1 VPEPRDRFGE
11 MRITLLRNATLV
23 IEGAEQRLVVDPSLG
38 PPRRWPPLSL
48 IRSRPALN
56 PTVPLPDGSRDHLAG
71 ITGALVTHFR
81 LGHADHLDA
90 YGKRLL
96 AGAGVPTACQ
106 PPDARRLRR
115 AGIDARPVS
124 PDRTIGLL
132 GGELTSVPALHG
144 RGLVGRMM
152 GPGAGF
158 LLRLAGEPSLY
169 LSGDTVLT
177 DDVRGALEREQPDI
191 AVLHSGGAQLDI
203 GSPILM
209 TLEEQREFICL
220 APGRVIAVHLEALD
234 HCGITRAKLRD
245 ALEAAGA
252 LDQVD
257 IPADGQTI
265 SVSAPAT
272 GREESRA

>member
-1 VPEPRDRFGE
+1 

-23 IEGAEQRLVVDPSLG
+23 VEGAEQRLVVDPSLA
-38 PPRRWPPLSL
+38 PPRRRPPLSF

-56 PTVPLPDGSRDHLAG
+56 PTVPLPDGFRERVAG

-81 LGHADHLDA
+81 FGHADHLDA
-90 YGKRLL
+90 EGKRLL

-106 PPDARRLRR
+106 APDARKLRR
-115 AGIDARPVS
+115 AGIDAHPVS
-124 PDRTIGLL
+124 LNRTISLL

-144 RGLVGRMM
+144 RGFIGRMM
-152 GPGAGF
+152 GPGVGF
-158 LLRLAGEPSLY
+158 LLRLPGEPSLY

-177 DDVRGALEREQPDI
+177 DDVRAVLERERPDV

-209 TLEEQREFICL
+209 TLEEQLEFVRL

-234 HCGITRAKLRD
+234 HCAITRANLQD
-245 ALEAAGA
+245 ALREVGS
-252 LDQVD
+252 LDCVD

-265 SVSAPAT
+265 SMPGTAT
-272 GREESRA
+272 DPEKSLA